1 MPKRDT
7 VFINYEKTV
16 QLIKEKYRNNTIFC
30 EAINKAMGTERTTK
44 WVSEWKRNSNL
55 PSPEEAVYICILLQ
69 TTPDEI
75 LLHEGETEEE
85 TAKCQKD
92 IALVRD
98 LLDQQG
104 AKKAP
109 TETSERESISPA
121 KRALLDVI
129 DGLSDEQCE
138 KLLIVVEGAKKL
150 L

>member
-1 MPKRDT
+1 M
-7 VFINYEKTV
+7 
-16 QLIKEKYRNNTIFC
+16 
-30 EAINKAMGTERTTK
+30 
-44 WVSEWKRNSNL
+44 
-55 PSPEEAVYICILLQ
+55 LQ